1 MILTVLKALWSCL
14 WVLLKPCLFVLIPF
28 SIVFGIAFYVAYL
41 RKKKSGTAHR
51 EVIAHYNPKADV
63 SILTKLFVQLPR
75 QYWDN
80 YYNIKVGEFRK
91 HGIIMYTGKQ
101 GMGKTLTMTHDILQ
115 LKYQYPSLKIGTNY
129 GLNNEDFVI
138 DDWRKLVDYNNGKL
152 GVLCAIDECQN
163 WFSSAQSKNFPPRM
177 LATVTQNRK
186 NKRVIFM
193 TSHFFTNVSKPI
205 RLHCTEVRQCRTFL
219 KCFTVVKRSEPI
231 MNGDGDVIKM
241 RKLGYYCFVHN
252 KELYSAYD
260 TYKVIKNLSE
270 SGFKNDTWAED
281 NDTTVLQP
289 AKKKLR
295 RQRKQDVERDVM
307 RSMDDCFNLMNGGD
321 YDF

>member
-28 SIVFGIAFYVAYL
+28 SFVFGIAFYVAYL

-138 DDWRKLVDYNNGKL
+138 DD
-152 GVLCAIDECQN
+152 
-163 WFSSAQSKNFPPRM
+163 
-177 LATVTQNRK
+177 
-186 NKRVIFM
+186 
-193 TSHFFTNVSKPI
+193 
-205 RLHCTEVRQCRTFL
+205 
-219 KCFTVVKRSEPI
+219 
-231 MNGDGDVIKM
+231 
-241 RKLGYYCFVHN
+241 
-252 KELYSAYD
+252 
-260 TYKVIKNLSE
+260 
-270 SGFKNDTWAED
+270 
-281 NDTTVLQP
+281 LQI
-289 AKKKLR
+289 
-295 RQRKQDVERDVM
+295 
-307 RSMDDCFNLMNGGD
+307 
-321 YDF
+321 